1 MPLSVDLR
9 RRVLEVIDEGM
20 TIKEAAASFK
30 VCQRAVCNWLK
41 LRKETGSLEPKIGY
55 QKGHSHKI
63 KDWDLFKEFIQK
75 YQGLTSPYLIIEW
88 EKLTQVKMSESVML
102 RALKKI
108 GYSFKKKHLSTS
120 NQMKKNEK
128 NF

>member
-1 MPLSVDLR
+1 MPLSIDLR
-9 RRVLEVIDEGM
+9 KRVVEDVDNGISVES
-20 TIKEAAASFK
+20 ASKTFK
-30 VCQRAVCNWLK
+30 VSKRAIYRWLK

-75 YQGLTSPYLIIEW
+75 YKEFTSLYLIVEW

-108 GYSFKKKHLSTS
+108 GYSFKKKHLSTL